1 MEAPRPYPME
11 TLVGLT
17 KPATQLSAEQEST
30 EEAWPS
36 KPYLGIDFNY
46 AVNLTNV
53 PYEKLKE
60 KIHPKALE
68 KFQIYTPEMLNEQL
82 LNAKPKDIEKW
93 WRPKDPTTDNFPHR
107 WKAVLAAYFKVK
119 GLKATKTAVFEH
131 CPSPINCYSLAIEA
145 QDKQGRPYYF
155 RILTYQRTTGPI
167 GCNLNIKTPGMAAIT
182 AAETNLHS
190 EDPITQTSLVLI
202 PYPLADL
209 LPPKVLA
216 KDFWKGTNQSN
227 IFTKSPEWPG
237 MYRVPEPV
245 FLRALKEAVKSPRQ
259 KAIDKGREARNRLE
273 NIILKALGLP
283 YSE

>member
-11 TLVGLT
+11 TLAGLT

-30 EEAWPS
+30 EETWPS
-36 KPYLGIDFNY
+36 KPYLGIYFND

-53 PYEKLKE
+53 PYEKLKGNIPPE
-60 KIHPKALE
+60 ALE

-82 LNAKPKDIEKW
+82 LNAKPKDIEEW
-93 WRPKDPTTDNFPHR
+93 WKQKDPTTDKFPHR

-119 GLKATKTAVFEH
+119 GLKATQTAVLEH
-131 CPSPINCYSLAIEA
+131 CVPPTNCYSLAIEA
-145 QDKQGRPYYF
+145 KDEQGRPYYF
-155 RILTYQRTTGPI
+155 RILTYQSTTGPI

-182 AAETNLHS
+182 VAETNLHS
-190 EDPITQTSLVLI
+190 EDPITKTSLVLI

-227 IFTKSPEWPG
+227 ISKKSPEWPG
-237 MYRVPEPV
+237 MYKVPEPV

-259 KAIDKGREARNRLE
+259 RAIDNVNKARNRLE
-273 NIILKALGLP
+273 NIILRAAGLP